1 MGKQQKN
8 QKGNNKSFST
18 NNGYDIGKLRSRRFV
33 AMIIDW
39 YIASMIAAIPV
50 TFYFNKDIDIYK
62 LINKKITSYDERDKV
77 CVGEIRDE

>member
-1 MGKQQKN
+1 MASYSVHN
-8 QKGNNKSFST
+8 EMIT
-18 NNGYDIGKLRSRRFV
+18 ND
-33 AMIIDW
+33 
-39 YIASMIAAIPV
+39 